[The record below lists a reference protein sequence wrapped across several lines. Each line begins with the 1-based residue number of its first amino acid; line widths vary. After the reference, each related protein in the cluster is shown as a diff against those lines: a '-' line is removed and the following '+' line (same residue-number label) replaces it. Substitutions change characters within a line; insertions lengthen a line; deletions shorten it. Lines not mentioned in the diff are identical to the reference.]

1 MKLSYVIGGLSHS
14 LFLTRRRG
22 LWQNALRRKSVNGHK
37 MKRYGVAFTPRV
49 RGYSENISSATAGKL
64 ERAARQG
71 YFRKG
76 QKQLKEN

>member
-1 MKLSYVIGGLSHS
+1 
-14 LFLTRRRG
+14 
-22 LWQNALRRKSVNGHK
+22 
-37 MKRYGVAFTPRV
+37 MKRDGVAFTPRV
-49 RGYSENISSATAGKL
+49 RGYSENISPATAGKL

>member
-1 MKLSYVIGGLSHS
+1 
-14 LFLTRRRG
+14 
-22 LWQNALRRKSVNGHK
+22 

-49 RGYSENISSATAGKL
+49 RGYSENISLATAGKL